1 MPIYLGYA
9 VAFEEAIRFMG
20 RLIISDNLETD
31 LSYLNGYFKYSE
43 TEIVARKIG
52 TDRYVIGYEIED
64 TICKKF
70 ENEEKNQEK
79 NEVAVFME
87 NLKQQFACA
96 MRVLLADTREIS
108 LKDENGTI
116 TIVKHPEPYIIS
128 SL

>member
-1 MPIYLGYA
+1 MPIYLGYV

-20 RLIISDNLETD
+20 RLIISDNLDTE
-31 LSYLNGYFKYSE
+31 LSNLNGYFKYSE
-43 TEIVARKIG
+43 TGIVARKIG

-70 ENEEKNQEK
+70 ENKEESD
-79 NEVAVFME
+79 VLTE

-96 MRVLLADTREIS
+96 MRILLADTREIS
-108 LKDENGTI
+108 LKDENDTI

-128 SL
+128 VL

>member
-20 RLIISDNLETD
+20 RLITSDDIETD

-43 TEIVARKIG
+43 TGIVARKIG
-52 TDRYVIGYEIED
+52 TDRYVIGYEIQD
-64 TICKKF
+64 TNWKN
-70 ENEEKNQEK
+70 ENEKET
-79 NEVAVFME
+79 AVFIE
-87 NLKQQFACA
+87 SLKQQFACA
-96 MRVLLADTREIS
+96 MRVLLANTSEIS
-108 LKDENGTI
+108 LKDENDKI